1 MSWGVPFGGPDGVQA
16 DRDDLT
22 RIVYEVSGSGF
33 LRHMVRAIVG
43 TLVDIGR
50 GRYPPARM
58 TALLEDGSRSDA
70 GATAP
75 AQGLFLV
82 RVDYH

>member
-1 MSWGVPFGGPDGVQA
+1 V
-16 DRDDLT
+16 
-22 RIVYEVSGSGF
+22 F
-33 LRHMVRAIVG
+33 LRHMGRAIVG

-50 GRYPPARM
+50 GRYPPGRM